1 MCFRACLPISPF
13 IEILLNFLPALYY
26 KMILAA
32 YYFYVIHFLFYWHL
46 HLSMKILP
54 LWTAAYNLRSYQTGW
69 IQNNMANITNFWCFP
84 YSWLWFL
91 FSSRRDQR
99 VSTPKILDFY
109 CCKNSK
115 AKQKLKL
122 KNEKIQE
129 PNERSEWR
137 CLNLVPVNGFDFYL
151 DITDLTL
158 KSKP

>member
-1 MCFRACLPISPF
+1 MVQTTWKKEAFAESFRKICQKLKKRWQMCFRACLPISPF

-84 YSWLWFL
+84 YSWPRYFL
-91 FSSRRDQR
+91 PREIKEYQR
-99 VSTPKILDFY
+99 
-109 CCKNSK
+109 
-115 AKQKLKL
+115 
-122 KNEKIQE
+122 
-129 PNERSEWR
+129 
-137 CLNLVPVNGFDFYL
+137 
-151 DITDLTL
+151 L
-158 KSKP
+158 KSSTFIVA